1 MSSRLT
7 ALLCVTFSLCGHAAV
22 PLGRAADGHLT
33 VPAYVNGTGPYP
45 FILDTGADTGALYT
59 WFARQLHLR
68 ADKPADLSGQT
79 GSTLVPTYRLRSLS
93 IDGRSLR
100 DSTVYGLPDRHDAGR
115 EAGVAGNDLMDGA
128 VVVFDFPCGQ
138 VEIHAKP
145 APLRAL
151 LPPDAIRVSG
161 VPVKDGTVLSIP
173 VEINGV
179 AGAAL
184 VDTGSRDSRIG
195 LQFAAALGIDASSAA
210 FRDAEPVY
218 GANSRAQGSRIGP
231 VGTVRFGGITAPDV
245 TARVMDLSALRSS
258 GVGEKIMILGMDL
271 MGPHRLVFDHEA
283 RTVWFGSSRCARAET
298 GR

>member
-1 MSSRLT
+1 MHPRLA
-7 ALLCVTFSLCGHAAV
+7 ALLCIAFALSARAAV
-22 PLGRAADGHLT
+22 PLAPAADGHLT
-33 VPAYVNGTGPYP
+33 VPAYVNGAGPYP
-45 FILDTGADTGALYT
+45 FILDTGADTGALYA

-68 ADKPADLSGQT
+68 AHKAADLSGQT
-79 GSTLVPTYRLRSLS
+79 GSALVPTYRLRNLS
-93 IDGRSLR
+93 IDGRSLK

-145 APLRAL
+145 VGLRAL
-151 LPPDAIRVSG
+151 LPPDATRVTG
-161 VPVKDGTVLSIP
+161 VAVQDGTVLSIP

-195 LQFAAALGIDASSAA
+195 LQFAAALGIDAASAA

-231 VGTVRFGGITAPDV
+231 IGSVRFGGITASHV
-245 TARVMDLSALRSS
+245 VARIMDLSALRSG
-258 GVGEKIMILGMDL
+258 GVGENVMILGMDL
-271 MGPHRLVFDHEA
+271 MAPHRLVFDHA
-283 RTVWFGSSRCARAET
+283 GRSAWFGSSRCARAAPD
-298 GR
+298 R